1 METLPDFSGR
11 PAFDIVAPTRH
22 DLPIVLNSPHSG
34 SCYPH
39 EFLAASRLDAQ
50 AIRRSE
56 DTHMDTLML
65 EAAALGAP
73 LLRANF
79 PRAWLDVNREPYE
92 LDPKMFAGAL
102 PTYAN
107 IRSLRV
113 AGGLGTIA
121 RIVAEREEIYARPL
135 PVDAALAR
143 IDLVY
148 KPYHRVLRRL
158 VVDTGAAFGLAPLI
172 DCHSMPS
179 TVRGAFGRPRP
190 DIVLGDRYGTS
201 CASDLTDL
209 STRILTRRGYAV
221 ARNKPYAGGFITEHY
236 GQPARGLHAMQI
248 EVNRSLYMD
257 ERTLERHSGFTR
269 ISADLA
275 YLVSELGNAFEAGFL
290 SARPE
295 AAE

>member
-1 METLPDFSGR
+1 METPPDFFGR
-11 PAFDIVAPTRH
+11 PAFEVIAPQRR
-22 DLPIVLNSPHSG
+22 DLPVVLSSPHSG
-34 SCYPH
+34 SCYPQD
-39 EFLAASRLDAQ
+39 FLAASRLDAQ

-56 DTHMDTLML
+56 DTHVDALML

-73 LLRANF
+73 LIKANF

-92 LDPKMFAGAL
+92 LDPKMFAGSL

-107 IRSLRV
+107 VRSVRV

-135 PVDAALAR
+135 SVDAALAR
-143 IDLVY
+143 IDMVY
-148 KPYHRVLRRL
+148 KPFHRVLRQL
-158 VVDTGAAFGLAPLI
+158 VVDTRTAFGLAVLI

-179 TVRGAFGRPRP
+179 TVRGGYGRPRA

-201 CASDLTDL
+201 CAAELTDL
-209 STRILTRRGYAV
+209 SAQILTRRGHSV
-221 ARNKPYAGGFITEHY
+221 GRNKPYAGGFITEHY

-248 EVNRSLYMD
+248 EVNRGLYMD
-257 ERTLERHSGFTR
+257 ERTLETHGGFAQL
-269 ISADLA
+269 SADLA
-275 YLVSELGNAFEAGFL
+275 HLVGELGRAFEAGFL
-290 SARPE
+290 SRPE